1 MLAAAVL
8 ADLRAFA
15 APRKPTS
22 TVTTLSLPDAPARLA
37 FVDCVCTAMKYFVAL
52 SCSVE
57 IESEQ
62 GCRIY
67 REGESIAGVRNN
79 AKGFTVEPPGSGPH
93 THGVEA

>member
-22 TVTTLSLPDAPARLA
+22 TVTTLSLPDAPARRA

-79 AKGFTVEPPGSGPH
+79 AKCLTVEPPGSGPH